1 MQRRRQARLRLRFA
15 VLACLAIFSALPRM
29 AQAQTL
35 DFVRER
41 GFLVCGVSEGVPG
54 FSITDTSGRW
64 AGYDVDFCRAIAAA
78 VLGTPDK
85 VKYRPLTTG
94 EAEIAL
100 RMGEVDILSRSVAW
114 RISLE
119 AEASLRF
126 VGVTFFD
133 GKSLIVRRDLGVT
146 SALELSGAKICLLSG
161 TSAATSVADY
171 FHARNMPFVVVPSD
185 RAEAARQAYDGR
197 SCDAYVTDLS
207 RIQAERLQLAQPD
220 DHVVL
225 PEVLSKEP
233 LGPVVRQG
241 DDQWLT
247 IAQWTLFALI
257 NAEELGVTSENIDS
271 LLFSESPTVRRLTEL
286 DNRFATALGLD
297 PKWTYTV
304 IKAVG
309 NFGEIFDR
317 NLGVK
322 STLGLQRGF
331 NALWR
336 DGGLIFAPELR

>member
-1 MQRRRQARLRLRFA
+1 MPRCRDAGHILRLFA
-15 VLACLAIFSALPRM
+15 MATFALTGLVQ
-29 AQAQTL
+29 AAGAQTL
-35 DFVRER
+35 EFVRER

-54 FSITDTSGRW
+54 FSITDASGKW
-64 AGYDVDFCRAIAAA
+64 SGYDVDFCRAVAAA
-78 VLGTPDK
+78 VIGDAAK
-85 VKYRPLTTG
+85 VKFRPLTAG
-94 EAEIAL
+94 EAETAL
-100 RMGEVDILSRSVAW
+100 RMGEVDILARSVAW
-114 RISLE
+114 HISLE
-119 AEASLRF
+119 TEAALRF

-133 GKSLIVRRDLGVT
+133 GKALIVRRDLGII
-146 SALELSGAKICLLSG
+146 SALELSGTKICVLAG
-161 TSAATSVADY
+161 AQTETSVSDY
-171 FHARNMPFVVVPSD
+171 FTANKMPFELVTFE
-185 RAEAARQAYDGR
+185 RAGDARDAYEAK
-197 SCDAYVTDLS
+197 SCDAYVTDMS
-207 RIQAERLQLAQPD
+207 HINSERLQLASPD

-247 IAQWTLFALI
+247 IVQWTLFTLI
-257 NAEELGVTSENIDS
+257 NAEELGITTENIDS
-271 LLFSESPTVRRLTEL
+271 LVFSQSPMVRRLTEL
-286 DNRFATALGLD
+286 DTRFSTALGLD

-322 STLGLQRGF
+322 STLGLTRGF

-336 DGGLIFAPELR
+336 NGGLIYAPELR

>member
-1 MQRRRQARLRLRFA
+1 M
-15 VLACLAIFSALPRM
+15 LASLAFLSALPAIAR
-29 AQAQTL
+29 AQTL
-35 DFVRER
+35 EFVRER
-41 GFLVCGVSEGVPG
+41 GFVVCGVSEGIPG
-54 FSITDTSGRW
+54 FSITDASGRW

-78 VLGTPDK
+78 VLGQPDK
-85 VKYRPLTTG
+85 VKFRPLTSN
-94 EAEIAL
+94 EAENAL

-114 RISLE
+114 RLSLE
-119 AEASLRF
+119 AEAQLRF
-126 VGVTFFD
+126 VGVTLFD
-133 GKSLIVRRDLGVT
+133 GQSLLVRRDLGVT
-146 SALELSGAKICLLSG
+146 SVLELSGAKICVVAG
-161 TSAATSVADY
+161 TPAEASVADF
-171 FHARNMPFVVVPSD
+171 FHNKSMPFAAVPFD
-185 RAEAARQAYDGR
+185 RAEDARLAYDGR
-197 SCDAYVTDLS
+197 SCDAYVGDLS
-207 RIQAERLQLAQPD
+207 RIQAERLALSAPD

-247 IAQWTLFALI
+247 IAQWTLFTLI
-257 NAEELGVTSENIDS
+257 NAEELGVTSETIDS
-271 LLFSESPTVRRLTEL
+271 LVFSESPSVRRLTEL
-286 DNRFATALGLD
+286 DSRFANALGLD
-297 PKWTYTV
+297 PKWTYNV

-322 STLGLQRGF
+322 SPLGLKRGF